1 MFHPGISIA
10 LSFVFCLSRRE
21 EPPREY
27 LLSRADL
34 GIWSLVPL
42 TGEAKGRRWE
52 RARSNDS
59 PGIGVAEDRQR
70 RRGKGEEKSVW

>member
-1 MFHPGISIA
+1 
-10 LSFVFCLSRRE
+10 VFCLSRRE

-34 GIWSLVPL
+34 GIWSLVPI
-42 TGEAKGRRWE
+42 TVEGRGRRWE
-52 RARSNDS
+52 RARSNDC

-70 RRGKGEEKSVW
+70 RRGKFEEEVASVW